1 MIEKLLKTIK
11 APLII
16 LFVIIIL
23 EILAYYQIIP
33 SIDEITVIITDSVE
47 KSGLIVVGLI
57 SFLENI
63 VGLNVYFPGSV
74 IILIAMTQTAG
85 DPQRAFVTYLVIY
98 AFAFLAYNVNFLIGK
113 YYFKSVDEIK
123 ERKLMTHDKKYKN
136 MWVQFLTTFWHPH
149 FAAVTCLYVG
159 SKGYKYKDILKY
171 MIVASFIWNTFWAIT
186 LYNVGLVTKTTTLNF
201 KGLVYLYLIGWI
213 ALETYKF
220 YKKEKEKKLKT
231 IDLA

>member
-1 MIEKLLKTIK
+1 MPVILLKTIK

-16 LFVIIIL
+16 LFVIIFL
-23 EILAYYQIIP
+23 EILAYYQVIP
-33 SIDEITVIITDSVE
+33 TIDEITVIITDAVE
-47 KSGLIVVGLI
+47 NSGLLVVGLI
-57 SFLENI
+57 SFLENL

-98 AFAFLAYNVNFLIGK
+98 AFAFMAYNVNFLIGK

-123 ERKLMTHDKKYKN
+123 EKKLPYIDDKKYKN
-136 MWVQFLTTFWHPH
+136 MWFQFLTTFWHPH

-159 SKGYKYKDILKY
+159 SKGYRYMEILKY
-171 MIVASFIWNTFWAIT
+171 MVVASFIWNSLWAIV
-186 LYNVGLVTKTTTLNF
+186 LYNVGLVTKTTSLNF

-213 ALETYKF
+213 ILETYKY
-220 YKKEKEKKLKT
+220 YKKSRKRRNYSK
-231 IDLA
+231 

>member
-1 MIEKLLKTIK
+1 MTIKLLKTIK

-16 LFVIIIL
+16 FGVVICL
-23 EILAYYQIIP
+23 ELLAYYQIIP
-33 SIDEITVIITDSVE
+33 STDEITLMITDSVE
-47 KSGLIVVGLI
+47 RSGLIVVGII

-74 IILIAMTQTAG
+74 IILIAMAQTAG

-98 AFAFLAYNVNFLIGK
+98 AFAFLAYNTNYFLGR
-113 YYFKSVDEIK
+113 YYFKNGDK
-123 ERKLMTHDKKYKN
+123 AKNKLMKPKKKYSS

-159 SKGYKYKDILKY
+159 SKGYKYKEIIKY

-186 LYNVGLVTKTTTLNF
+186 LYNVGLVTKTTTLNL
-201 KGLVYLYLIGWI
+201 KGLVYLYLIAWI
-213 ALETYKF
+213 ALDSYKF

-231 IDLA
+231 LDIA